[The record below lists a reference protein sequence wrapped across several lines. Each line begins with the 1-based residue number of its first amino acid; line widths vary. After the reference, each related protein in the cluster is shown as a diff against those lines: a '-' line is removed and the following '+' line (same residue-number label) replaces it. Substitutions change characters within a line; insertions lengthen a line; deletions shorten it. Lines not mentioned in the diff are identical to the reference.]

1 MSELTTTLA
10 GLMSATNA
18 NTSNTA
24 KKATELWLNIVF
36 VCGVDAEGK
45 PVEISL
51 PYGLDLTNMPSRKVG
66 NSDSDFN
73 KLLANQNALLEQ
85 LRAQGADLTDG
96 DRVTVGA
103 AKVELYKEL
112 KKGANQP
119 TIVNFNFNL
128 TK

>member
-1 MSELTTTLA
+1 MSELSTTLA
-10 GLMSATNA
+10 GLMAATNA
-18 NTSNTA
+18 NTSTVT
-24 KKATELWLNIVF
+24 KKQTELWLNIVF
-36 VCGVDAEGK
+36 VCGVDAEGN

-85 LRAQGADLTDG
+85 LRAQGTSLPDG
-96 DRVTVGA
+96 ERVTVSA

-112 KKGANQP
+112 KKGANAP
-119 TIVNFNFNL
+119 TIVNFNFGL

>member
-18 NTSNTA
+18 TSTTT

-36 VCGVDAEGK
+36 VCGVDDAGN

-66 NSDSDFN
+66 NSDTDFN

-85 LRAQGADLTDG
+85 LRAQGANLTDG